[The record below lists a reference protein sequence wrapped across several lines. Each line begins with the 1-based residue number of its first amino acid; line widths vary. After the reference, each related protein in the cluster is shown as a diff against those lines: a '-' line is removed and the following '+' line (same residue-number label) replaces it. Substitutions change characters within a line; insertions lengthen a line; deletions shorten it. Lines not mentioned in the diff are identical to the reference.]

1 MYFKVLN
8 YLRESKM
15 NICASAECKN
25 IQRKAFLWWESKRK
39 EEQLAIEQ
47 NLAILA
53 PVLGTAIGTLLV
65 FIVL

>member
-1 MYFKVLN
+1 
-8 YLRESKM
+8 M
-15 NICASAECKN
+15 NICASTGCKN
-25 IQRKAFLWWESKRK
+25 IQRKAFFWWESKRK

-53 PVLGTAIGTLLV
+53 PVLSTAIGTLLV